1 MKHLHRWSRKQNT
14 FGDVSEVFIYTAR
27 HMSMIA
33 MKRVDTSPKGLFD
46 PYYVPEKL
54 LYRDRE
60 LETIGDIY
68 ADSYT
73 DEYGV
78 NCLVH
83 GITGVGMTVFS
94 RYFITKLMPE
104 KFDAYTVYVDAK
116 NKDILEIISEL
127 NDKIHKETHT
137 PLTFTFDLDVLWMQ
151 FKRTAASTPKRGVF
165 VIDNIDEQ
173 NGEVYSKVARLSKE
187 INASTIGVLNSHDY
201 RLLTKGP
208 ATSMAY
214 DFEVPLDTY
223 TQGQLYD
230 IVRMRVEDTFPNGLT
245 DEIVRYITDIVCE
258 FDASKPKTSIEAL
271 KALWPL
277 ASRGKE
283 IDSDTVR
290 AATSEIAQFANDQDY
305 METIDTISMNDF
317 MTLLVL
323 ESLAEHLMRYKTE
336 TYVDRQTL
344 SEIIQVKCE
353 ELGIRYAELD
363 IEKSLQTLVFQ
374 SVVFESGYSR
384 NLLYVLV
391 PPEILYDA
399 AMTLR
404 RELARR
410 K

>member
-1 MKHLHRWSRKQNT
+1 
-14 FGDVSEVFIYTAR
+14 
-27 HMSMIA
+27 MIT

-46 PYYVPEKL
+46 PYYVPKKL
-54 LYRDRE
+54 LHRDRE
-60 LETIGDIY
+60 LESIGGIY

-94 RYFITKLMPE
+94 RYFLTKLVPE
-104 KFDAYTVYVDAK
+104 KFDAYTIYVDAK
-116 NKDILEIISEL
+116 NKDTLEIISEL
-127 NDKIHKETHT
+127 NDKVHKQTNT
-137 PLTFTFDLDVLWMQ
+137 PITFTFDLDVLWMQ
-151 FKRTAASTPKRGVF
+151 FKRTASAASKRGVF
-165 VIDNIDEQ
+165 VIDNIDER
-173 NGEVYSKVARLSKE
+173 NEEIYAKVARLSKE

-201 RLLTKGP
+201 RLLTKG
-208 ATSMAY
+208 AASSMAY

-230 IVRMRVEDTFPNGLT
+230 IVRMRVEDTFTQGLT

-271 KALWPL
+271 KALWPM
-277 ASRGKE
+277 ASAGKE

-290 AATSEIAQFANDQDY
+290 AATSEIAQFAYDQDY
-305 METIDTISMNDF
+305 MDTIDTISMNDF

-323 ESLAEHLMRYKTE
+323 EALAEHLMRYKTE

-344 SEIIQVKCE
+344 NEIVQVKCE
-353 ELGIRYAELD
+353 ELGVRHAIAD
-363 IEKSLQTLVFQ
+363 IDKSLQTLIFQ

-399 AMTLR
+399 AMSLR